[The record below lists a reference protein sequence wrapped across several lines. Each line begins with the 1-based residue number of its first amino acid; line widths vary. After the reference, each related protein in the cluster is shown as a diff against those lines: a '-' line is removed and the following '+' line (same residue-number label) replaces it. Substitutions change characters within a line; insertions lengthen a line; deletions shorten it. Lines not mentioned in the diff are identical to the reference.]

1 MPVHIGTEVKQAD
14 SIVTTTFPAEDI
26 PPLQDFIYWQPD
38 ATGTGVEPIYVMLND
53 PLDSGRFTRKQ
64 LDRKYKHAADFS
76 ITDTNKNSET
86 LTKFRDVVEAHL
98 ADKNTVKKGN
108 YRREKGSTVYF
119 NPATMNVVIIK
130 ANGEWLSGWK
140 INPDADNGRIYLET
154 GDL

>member
-1 MPVHIGTEVKQAD
+1 MKQAD

-98 ADKNTVKKGN
+98 ADKNTVKK
-108 YRREKGSTVYF
+108 
-119 NPATMNVVIIK
+119 
-130 ANGEWLSGWK
+130 
-140 INPDADNGRIYLET
+140 
-154 GDL
+154 